1 MLYGAVLEKGW
12 PQGFT
17 TAEAEEAS
25 MSLIAGQGGKL

>member
-12 PQGFT
+12 PQGFM

-25 MSLIAGQGGKL
+25 MSVIAGQGGKL